1 MQIVEALK
9 KFNRKERYWVI
20 RNALGPG
27 SDQLGEKFRRDLQ
40 QTIGLEIPGDA
51 WWSIDYHID
60 WLVGALAL
68 FVDDAVVSKPQ
79 DNSKN
84 LVKGNQEDIDL
95 VVAFGNTL
103 ILIEAKGDTSWSNV
117 QLNSKLPR
125 LEAILGADFQGLYQ
139 QKNLSVYFVLMSP
152 KRSMRLLRPD
162 GLSWPNWM
170 TAKDGTPLW
179 MPMQLADSNESPSF
193 FKVTRCQKSGAV
205 SELGNS
211 WKVI

>member
-9 KFNRKERYWVI
+9 KFNRKERYWVV
-20 RNALGPG
+20 RNVLGHG
-27 SDQLGEKFRRDLQ
+27 SDQLGGKFRQDLQ
-40 QTIGLEIPGDA
+40 QTIGVEIPEDA

-68 FVDDAVVSKPQ
+68 FVDDAIVAKPQ
-79 DNSKN
+79 DNSKS

-95 VVAFGNTL
+95 VVAFGNNL
-103 ILIEAKGDTSWSNV
+103 ILIEAKGETSWSNS

-125 LEAILGADFQGLYQ
+125 LEAILGADYQGLYL

-152 KRSMRLLRPD
+152 KRSKRLLRPG
-162 GLSWPNWM
+162 GLPWPNWM
-170 TAKDGTPLW
+170 TAKDGTPFWIPL
-179 MPMQLADSNESPSF
+179 QLADSKETPNF
-193 FKVTRCQKSGAV
+193 YKVTRCRENGDV
-205 SELGNS
+205 SELGQL